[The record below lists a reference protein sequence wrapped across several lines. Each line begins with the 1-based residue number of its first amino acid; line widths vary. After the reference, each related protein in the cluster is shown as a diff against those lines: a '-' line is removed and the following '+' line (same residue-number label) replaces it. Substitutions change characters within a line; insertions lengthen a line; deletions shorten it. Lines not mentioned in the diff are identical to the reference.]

1 MGPQT
6 ALIVVVGESL
16 ARSENSCNNF
26 WNEGSPNETFMSYAP
41 VASLMRGLKVLEAV
55 NRLGPARLTD
65 IQNATGVPKASAL
78 RVLDTLRHGGYVTV
92 TPDSREY
99 LVAARTLS
107 LSNNYQADEV
117 LLASAAP
124 ILQELREATGWPS
137 DLAFYQA
144 GKMVITDTNRK
155 PGSFSVN
162 RKIGTRVSVMLTAIG
177 RVYLS
182 FCDEAERA
190 AIIQTLVASDDPD
203 ESRAADTAAIDA
215 LVAETRARG
224 YAINER
230 ESVPTIRAVA
240 VPVVHD
246 GRVLCSFNVIGLA
259 QAVPMAEF
267 ETTYIPMIQAARERI
282 EAALS
287 QND

>member
-1 MGPQT
+1 
-6 ALIVVVGESL
+6 
-16 ARSENSCNNF
+16 
-26 WNEGSPNETFMSYAP
+26 MSYAP
-41 VASLMRGLKVLEAV
+41 VTALMRGLKVLEAV

-65 IQNATGVPKASAL
+65 IQAATGLPKASTL

-107 LSNNYQADEV
+107 LSNNYRADEA
-117 LLASAAP
+117 LLAVAAP

-144 GKMVITDTNRK
+144 GKMVIADTNRR

-162 RKIGTRVSVMLTAIG
+162 RKVGTRVSVMLTAIG

-182 FCDEAERA
+182 FCSDAERA
-190 AIIQTLVASDDPD
+190 DIIDTLVASDDRD
-203 ESRAADTAAIDA
+203 EVGAADHKA
-215 LVAETRARG
+215 VATMVEQIRTRG

-230 ESVPTIRAVA
+230 ESVHTIRAVA
-240 VPVVHD
+240 VPVLHD
-246 GRVLCSFNVIGLA
+246 GQVLCSFNVIGLA
-259 QAVPMAEF
+259 QAVPMADF
-267 ETTYIPMIQAARERI
+267 EKTYIPMIQAARQRI

-287 QND
+287 SRSE